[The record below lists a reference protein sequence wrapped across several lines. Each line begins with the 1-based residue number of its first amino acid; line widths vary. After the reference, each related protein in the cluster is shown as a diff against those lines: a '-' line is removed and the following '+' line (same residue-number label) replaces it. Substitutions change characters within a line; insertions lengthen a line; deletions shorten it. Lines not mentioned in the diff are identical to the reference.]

1 MVGEG
6 WVDGSR
12 WTEWEEQAVELLEKK
27 NVGYNLDDGWLAK
40 RWSFCVFFVIASNDS
55 LSNEDDLAK

>member
-12 WTEWEEQAVELLEKK
+12 WTEWEEQVVELLEKK
-27 NVGYNLDDGWLAK
+27 NVDYKLDDGWLAK
-40 RWSFCVFFVIASNDS
+40 RMEPLCLLCNR
-55 LSNEDDLAK
+55 EQ